1 MDFINNLIKLGG
13 TPTVLCGAFIIC
25 LLGLP

>member
-13 TPTVLCGAFIIC
+13 TPTVLCGAFII
-25 LLGLP
+25 LSLIHI